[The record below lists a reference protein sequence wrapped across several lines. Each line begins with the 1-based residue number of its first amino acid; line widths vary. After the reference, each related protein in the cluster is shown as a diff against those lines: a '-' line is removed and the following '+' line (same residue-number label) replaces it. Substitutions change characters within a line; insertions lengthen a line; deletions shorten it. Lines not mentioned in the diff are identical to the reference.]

1 VEVET
6 ALEHLKEFNMRND
19 KQFAIVITHTGARK
33 KLLDMDW
40 LELDYRVD
48 ESDWIVL
55 SEEEW
60 RAVARGQ
67 APIWEDLQRK
77 LLIGLYL
84 SQPELIAV
92 IGHPL
97 DEGLPA
103 AGQDTQR
110 EDVGRIVRRVRSLL
124 LPTTI
129 IGFWADEDGWLIDVV
144 EPSEKPA
151 AGMFAANVLEEQG
164 EPAA

>member
-1 VEVET
+1 
-6 ALEHLKEFNMRND
+6 LKEFNMRND

-33 KLLDMDW
+33 GLLDMDW

-55 SEEEW
+55 SEEDW

-67 APIWEDLQRK
+67 AGIWEALQRK
-77 LLIGLYL
+77 LLMGVYL
-84 SQPELIAV
+84 SEPELIAV

-97 DEGLPA
+97 DEGPPA
-103 AGQDTQR
+103 ARQDAQR

-124 LPTTI
+124 LPATVM
-129 IGFWADEDGWLIDVV
+129 GFWADEDGWLIDVV
-144 EPSEKPA
+144 EPADLA
-151 AGMFAANVLEEQG
+151 AADMCTTNVPEEQG

>member
-1 VEVET
+1 
-6 ALEHLKEFNMRND
+6 MRND

-55 SEEEW
+55 SEEDW
-60 RAVARGQ
+60 GAVARGE
-67 APIWEDLQRK
+67 ALIWEALQRK
-77 LLIGLYL
+77 LLIGMYV
-84 SQPELIAV
+84 SQPDLIAV

-97 DEGLPA
+97 GEVAPA
-103 AGQDTQR
+103 ARQDKQR

-124 LPTTI
+124 LPTNVM
-129 IGFWADEDGWLIDVV
+129 GFWADEDGWLIDVV
-144 EPSEKPA
+144 GPADHPA
-151 AGMFAANVLEEQG
+151 AGICTANVLEEQG
-164 EPAA
+164 EPGA